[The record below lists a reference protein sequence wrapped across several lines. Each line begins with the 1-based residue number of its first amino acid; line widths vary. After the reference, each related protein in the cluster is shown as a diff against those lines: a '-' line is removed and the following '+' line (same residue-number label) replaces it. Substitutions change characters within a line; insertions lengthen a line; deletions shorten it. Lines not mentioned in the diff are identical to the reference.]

1 MKKFY
6 SLLIALMTFTLAVVA
21 QTAPQKINYQTVVR
35 NVLGV
40 PVINQNVSLRFS
52 ILTGTVN
59 GASVYTETQ
68 STTTNAFGLASV
80 KIGGGTVV
88 SGTFANI
95 DWSGAAKFL
104 KVEADITG
112 GSTYVNLATVEMI
125 SVPYALNAETS
136 NDNHWNANGTTITA
150 NNTGLVG
157 IGTPTPQAS
166 AKLDI
171 SSTNK
176 GLLIPRVTF
185 ANRPASPAEGLMIYQ
200 TDGTPGF
207 YYYADFTWNRIAK
220 KTEARGTVASWSSG
234 TPMQLQNGSGGQT
247 ALIGNGAW
255 IDYLATVG
263 NLVNLTGLQN
273 NNFAFLMPRNGVI
286 TSLRMNFCTM
296 SFYNFPAGQ
305 SGHVVARL
313 YVNDDMYHSLY
324 ELVPGAECT
333 SSQALSGSPAIGEC
347 LGSFTTNLSVPV
359 TAGSRLLV
367 VFSFTGNITT
377 MIGGYASAAVN
388 IE

>member
-1 MKKFY
+1 MKKSY
-6 SLLIALMTFTLAVVA
+6 YLLLALLAFTLNVRG
-21 QTAPQKINYQTVVR
+21 QQAPQKINYQTVVR
-35 NVLGV
+35 SAAGA
-40 PVINQNVSLRFS
+40 PVVNQNVSLRFS
-52 ILTGTVN
+52 IVTGTAG
-59 GASVYTETQ
+59 GASVYTEIQ
-68 STTTNAFGLASV
+68 SATTNAFGLASV

-88 SGTFANI
+88 SGTFADI

-112 GSTYVNLATVEMI
+112 GSTYTNLATVEMI

-136 NDNHWNANGTTITA
+136 NDNHWDANGTTITA
-150 NNTGLVG
+150 NNTGVVG

-176 GLLIPRVTF
+176 GLLIPRVTY

-200 TDGTPGF
+200 TDNTPGF
-207 YYYADFTWNRIAK
+207 YYFANFIWNRVAK
-220 KTEARGTVASWSSG
+220 KSEIGGTIASWSSG
-234 TPMQLQNGSGGQT
+234 TPMQLRNGVQT

-255 IDYLATVG
+255 TDYLGTVG
-263 NLVNLTGLQN
+263 NLVNLIGLQN

-305 SGHVVARL
+305 SGHIVARL
-313 YVNDDMYHSLY
+313 YVADDMYYSLY
-324 ELVPGAECT
+324 ELVPGAVAT
-333 SSQALSGSPAIGEC
+333 SSQALSGSNASVGNC
-347 LGSFTTNLSVPV
+347 FGSFTTNLSVPV

-367 VFSFTGNITT
+367 VFSFTGTIPT